1 MGDKDVDFKYLKDQL
16 YREQSKNL
24 LSISAQ
30 AVDRNCECKL
40 LKDIF
45 ELNLIVY
52 WQLELSNNVTV
63 SVKR

>member
-52 WQLELSNNVTV
+52 
-63 SVKR
+63 